1 MEVINSTDLHKTPG
15 KYSIRLLENKMA
27 FVANERIWKHSFLC
41 VEPRF
46 MSKVLREAG
55 RKGDSDMVIE
65 LLNGVKQRISE
76 RFTEISARRNK

>member
-15 KYSIRLLENKMA
+15 KYSAKLLDNKMA
-27 FVANERIWKHSFLC
+27 FVANERIWKYSFVC

-46 MSKVLREAG
+46 MSEVLKQAG
-55 RKGDSDMVIE
+55 RKGDSDMIVE

-76 RFTEISARRNK
+76 RFTEISARRKK